1 MIVPDST
8 NALLHNGTCRVIQCP
23 VGKVFLFF
31 LLHLNDDM
39 LALVCD
45 AIDIEDHTTVIG
57 AQAKFFGLG
66 KRHVLDYQLV
76 FKQSVEECYQAFFRV
91 LASKDSLESPIDTWV
106 YKSSHL
112 LTFYKV
118 VDAILQFC
126 CEDTLFIE
134 TAKES
139 WDFLSFY
146 ANLNLNELST
156 TLTLEKAIRALAHI
170 GVIWKSMPK
179 I

>member
-8 NALLHNGTCRVIQCP
+8 NALLHDGTCRVIQCP

-126 CEDTLFIE
+126 CEDTLF
-134 TAKES
+134 
-139 WDFLSFY
+139 Y
-146 ANLNLNELST
+146 
-156 TLTLEKAIRALAHI
+156 
-170 GVIWKSMPK
+170 
-179 I
+179 